1 MFDFSYANILHSN
14 IINFLIMLVMIGVI
28 IKRLDVK
35 GMLDSRHK
43 KTVETINKSSEDVK
57 KALAKYEKAK
67 EELDNTHYETEKI
80 VSDAKNLLN
89 HLEQSAHD
97 ELNEIK
103 NHYDKNMEKEVE
115 RAKQNA
121 YNDISSSIAKASS
134 ALSYENIKQT
144 LKHNPQLHQKYIDE
158 CIDSIDGL
166 SI

>member
-1 MFDFSYANILHSN
+1 
-14 IINFLIMLVMIGVI
+14 MLVMIGVI

-35 GMLDSRHK
+35 GMLDERHK

-57 KALAKYEKAK
+57 KALEKYEKAK
-67 EELDNTHYETEKI
+67 ENLDNAHNETEKI
-80 VSDAKNLLN
+80 VSDAKNLLH

-103 NHYDKNMEKEVE
+103 NHYDKNMEKEIE

-144 LKHNPQLHQKYIDE
+144 LKQNPQLHQKYIDE

>member
-1 MFDFSYANILHSN
+1 
-14 IINFLIMLVMIGVI
+14 MLAMIGII
-28 IKRLDVK
+28 IKRLNVK
-35 GMLDSRHK
+35 GMLDSKHK

-80 VSDAKNLLN
+80 VADAKNLLH
-89 HLEQSAHD
+89 HLEQTAHN

-103 NHYDKNMEKEVE
+103 KHYDKNMEKEIE
-115 RAKQNA
+115 REKQNA
-121 YNDISSSIAKASS
+121 YNDITLSIAKASS

-144 LKHNPQLHQKYIDE
+144 LNQNPQLHQKYIDE

>member
-1 MFDFSYANILHSN
+1 MFDLSYTNILHSN

-35 GMLDSRHK
+35 GMLEERHK

-67 EELDNTHYETEKI
+67 ENLNNAHNETEKI
-80 VSDAKNLLN
+80 VSDAKNLLK
-89 HLEQSAHD
+89 HLEQSARD
-97 ELNEIK
+97 ELDEIRE
-103 NHYDKNMEKEVE
+103 HYDKNMEKEVE

-121 YNDISSSIAKASS
+121 YNEISSSIAKASS

-144 LKHNPQLHQKYIDE
+144 LKQNPQLHQKYIDE